1 MKKVFTLLTLLVA
14 MATSAWGD
22 DYVSA
27 TQTFKTKTVARDSCE
42 WSELKAVVAK
52 NTSQSGDGLYFTAG
66 GSNIS
71 NTSGAFGSSAWII
84 YLQVPSASSNGY
96 VTMVSNSDATDRP
109 LYLNT
114 YNSETKPE
122 AKLVC
127 QKNGS
132 RIAFTADDVVKIGDN
147 YYLQLSNTDKKDVKI
162 KTIGILLNDES
173 YPEIVKENPVFSLTK
188 TSITTAQ
195 TSQIQVGTKGSLDGI
210 TFDGDVTFGT
220 DGVVTVDADGVV
232 TPVAAGTTT
241 INFNSSASSKYNES
255 TGNSL
260 TITVT
265 EAITVFD
272 GAGVKNQEILL
283 TLDNVNDKDYIS
295 TNAADK
301 FADKDWTGYEGKYL
315 DMKTGRTISIT
326 VKNVSSFE
334 FYLSGTK
341 DRTFTVKVGSADA
354 KEYTQSNSSGFVSSG
369 VISTGTMGEVTIV
382 IEGGSK
388 TLYPVYFKV
397 NPAIELTPAKAQ
409 TTYVTTYAL
418 DFSSVDGLKA
428 YVATGSTTTTVEM
441 VSVDVVPAGTPLILK
456 GTAATEYTVP
466 VVASASAPATNYL
479 VAGPATINAS
489 TASESRYVLS
499 GGLFKKVV
507 TDGVNIP
514 AGKCY
519 LQLDESGLG
528 SSASSLEMNFSEE
541 NEDNTEDNTTGIETI
556 DSSKTSFLD
565 GDFYNLSGQRVAQ
578 PTKGLYIVNGKKV
591 IVK

>member
-14 MATSAWGD
+14 MATSTWAE

-66 GSNIS
+66 GSNIA

-96 VTMVSNSDATDRP
+96 VTMVSNTNAADRP

-147 YYLQLSNTDKKDVKI
+147 YYLQLSNSASKDVKI
-162 KTIGILLNDES
+162 KTIGVLLNGES
-173 YPEIVKENPVFSLTK
+173 YPEIVKEDPVFSLTK

-210 TFDGDVTFGT
+210 ELSDITYGT
-220 DGVVTVDADGVV
+220 AGVVTVDADGVI

-241 INFNSSASSKYNES
+241 INFDTSASSKYNPS

-260 TITVT
+260 SITVT

-272 GAGVKNQEILL
+272 GAGVVNQDIFL
-283 TLDNVNDKDYIS
+283 TLDNVEDKDYIS
-295 TNAADK
+295 TTAASS
-301 FADKDWTGYEGKYL
+301 FVERTWTGYEGKYL

-334 FYLSGTK
+334 FYLSGTVG
-341 DRTFTVKVGSADA
+341 RTFTVKVGSADA
-354 KEYTQSNSSGFVSSG
+354 VEYTQSSSSGFVSPG

-382 IEGGSK
+382 IEGGSN

-397 NPAIELTPAKAQ
+397 NPAIELTPAKTY
-409 TTYVTTYAL
+409 TTLTSAYAL
-418 DFSSVDGLKA
+418 DF
-428 YVATGSTTTTVEM
+428 TGSDIKAFIVEDDDATDGKITM
-441 VSVDVVPAGTPLILK
+441 TQVNKVPAGTGLVLKATTPGTAVNVPVFDGTGADDVTANKMEGSATEATEIAANAGYILK
-456 GTAATEYTVP
+456 DGEFH
-466 VVASASAPATNYL
+466 PAT
-479 VAGPATINAS
+479 AGTLA
-489 TASESRYVLS
+489 
-499 GGLFKKVV
+499 
-507 TDGVNIP
+507 
-514 AGKCY
+514 AGKAY
-519 LQLDESGLG
+519 LKIAVANGNAPLAIDFDE
-528 SSASSLEMNFSEE
+528 
-541 NEDNTEDNTTGIETI
+541 TTGVKSIEHGTLNI
-556 DSSKTSFLD
+556 EH
-565 GDFYNLSGQRVAQ
+565 FYDLQGRKVAQ
-578 PTKGLYIVNGKKV
+578 PTKGLYIVNGRKV
-591 IVK
+591 VVK